1 MGRAIVDHLFPE
13 GDAGRIPIVGVT
25 GTNGKTVVA
34 RLIARL
40 LYLSGKRTGL
50 ACSEGLY
57 LDRRLVQKGDRAD
70 FASGT
75 RVLMNRNV
83 DAAVIENDSSVILGQ
98 GLAYDRC
105 QVGVVTNID
114 DADHLGDFD
123 INDAERMFNVFRTQV
138 DGAARRLH
146 GAERARSAR
155 GRNGRAVRRR
165 RDLLRHRPALPAI
178 AAHLQQDGRA
188 VFVRDGAIVLAQGPR
203 QERLAD
209 VAAIPLTHGGR
220 VAFQVENVL
229 AAVGAAWALDI
240 PVELI
245 RAGIETFDID
255 QADAPWQF
263 TLFERGGST
272 VVVDDAHNASALRP
286 LIAAIDQ
293 FPATA
298 RCAVYSAGAD
308 RRDADL
314 IEQGKLLGD
323 AFDRVVLYDD
333 ATVRSKRP
341 EGQARALLRQG
352 LAQGSRVKHRGR
364 TRPRQGHRRR
374 AGRHRHR
381 RLRPAA
387 VGRSLLRPHHRSG
400 PPLDP
405 ATRHHPARPD
415 RGAPEPDRQEYLP
428 WKFPASEAA
437 RPQSVEQ
444 EHGDR
449 GHRVLRR
456 RRVLHRQPPRLRGA
470 AARPPQTGLLR
481 PEGHQGAVSIAHVL
495 QIVSLT
501 MQAHAGCPVTFGR
514 TSTTIEPGVFQ
525 VVVEYS
531 EEEVGRLAM
540 ELAQQLVRAALDDT
554 PFDLPDALKRLR
566 ELDEDVRLGPSTG
579 SIVNAA
585 TARGIPYRRLTQ
597 GSMVQFG
604 WGSKQR
610 RIQAAETD
618 LTSAISESIA
628 QDKDLTKMLLDAA
641 GVPVPLGRS
650 VTSAEA
656 AWEAAQE
663 LGGPVV
669 VAARRQPGSWRG
681 RQHRDARTRDPG
693 LRSGRGNQ
701 LGSHRRALHP
711 RP

>member
-1 MGRAIVDHLFPE
+1 MHLKPADGTPRPVGRAIVDHLFPE

-138 DGAARRLH
+138 DVVLPGGYTVLNARDPRVVEMAELSDGAVIFF
-146 GAERARSAR
+146 GI
-155 GRNGRAVRRR
+155 
-165 RDLLRHRPALPAI
+165 DPALPAI

-293 FPATA
+293 FATA

-341 EGQARALLRQG
+341 EGQARAAAPGPGARQPRQ
-352 LAQGSRVKHRGR
+352 AHRGR

-387 VGRSLLRPHHRSG
+387 VGRSLSG
-400 PPLDP
+400 P
-405 ATRHHPARPD
+405 
-415 RGAPEPDRQEYLP
+415 
-428 WKFPASEAA
+428 
-437 RPQSVEQ
+437 
-444 EHGDR
+444 
-449 GHRVLRR
+449 
-456 RRVLHRQPPRLRGA
+456 
-470 AARPPQTGLLR
+470 
-481 PEGHQGAVSIAHVL
+481 
-495 QIVSLT
+495 
-501 MQAHAGCPVTFGR
+501 
-514 TSTTIEPGVFQ
+514 TID
-525 VVVEYS
+525 
-531 EEEVGRLAM
+531 
-540 ELAQQLVRAALDDT
+540 LVR
-554 PFDLPDALKRLR
+554 R
-566 ELDEDVRLGPSTG
+566 
-579 SIVNAA
+579 
-585 TARGIPYRRLTQ
+585 
-597 GSMVQFG
+597 
-604 WGSKQR
+604 W
-610 RIQAAETD
+610 IQ
-618 LTSAISESIA
+618 
-628 QDKDLTKMLLDAA
+628 
-641 GVPVPLGRS
+641 
-650 VTSAEA
+650 
-656 AWEAAQE
+656 
-663 LGGPVV
+663 
-669 VAARRQPGSWRG
+669 
-681 RQHRDARTRDPG
+681 QH
-693 LRSGRGNQ
+693 
-701 LGSHRRALHP
+701 
-711 RP
+711 

>member
-1 MGRAIVDHLFPE
+1 MRLDSAARLEIARQGMDADSVPADGQRVLVQRSGNVAFDVTDKVHPSVAATVTLAARIVGLDIAGVDLVAEDISRPLDEQRGAIVEVNAGPGLLMHLKPADGTPCPVGRAIVDHLFPE

-138 DGAARRLH
+138 DVVLPGGYTVLNARDPRVVEMAELSDGAVIFF
-146 GAERARSAR
+146 GI
-155 GRNGRAVRRR
+155 
-165 RDLLRHRPALPAI
+165 DPALPAI

-255 QADAPWQF
+255 QADAPWHHAVRARRQHG
-263 TLFERGGST
+263 RGRRRAQRLGAAPA
-272 VVVDDAHNASALRP
+272 DRRHRP
-286 LIAAIDQ
+286 

-341 EGQARALLRQG
+341 EGQARAAAPGPGARQPRQ
-352 LAQGSRVKHRGR
+352 AHRGR

-405 ATRHHPARPD
+405 ATLTHP
-415 RGAPEPDRQEYLP
+415 GAP
-428 WKFPASEAA
+428 
-437 RPQSVEQ
+437 
-444 EHGDR
+444 
-449 GHRVLRR
+449 
-456 RRVLHRQPPRLRGA
+456 
-470 AARPPQTGLLR
+470 
-481 PEGHQGAVSIAHVL
+481 
-495 QIVSLT
+495 
-501 MQAHAGCPVTFGR
+501 
-514 TSTTIEPGVFQ
+514 
-525 VVVEYS
+525 
-531 EEEVGRLAM
+531 
-540 ELAQQLVRAALDDT
+540 
-554 PFDLPDALKRLR
+554 
-566 ELDEDVRLGPSTG
+566 
-579 SIVNAA
+579 
-585 TARGIPYRRLTQ
+585 
-597 GSMVQFG
+597 
-604 WGSKQR
+604 
-610 RIQAAETD
+610 
-618 LTSAISESIA
+618 
-628 QDKDLTKMLLDAA
+628 
-641 GVPVPLGRS
+641 
-650 VTSAEA
+650 
-656 AWEAAQE
+656 
-663 LGGPVV
+663 
-669 VAARRQPGSWRG
+669 
-681 RQHRDARTRDPG
+681 
-693 LRSGRGNQ
+693 
-701 LGSHRRALHP
+701 
-711 RP
+711 